1 MPRLTPFDLVFTPI
15 AEERFPPI
23 RAAISAAGRDPRDRD
38 AFLMEREVVV
48 LLRELRP
55 ENGLGEGIDQLAA
68 LLHHAYL
75 FWDAG
80 QPTFPLSG
88 EALSELLGV
97 APPEPS
103 EPGDLPVSF
112 YVQLPERRVWAELL
126 EGEPPEPLDGCFI
139 SQALEHDRRVLGI
152 FGLRPERMGFGVVE
166 AAGARETDLARLDG
180 TPLFAPTLPGGAEAG
195 LSSLIGGEELL
206 ELGWRARALAAASLT
221 GAGRWTR

>member
-1 MPRLTPFDLVFTPI
+1 MQRITPFGLVFTPI
-15 AEERFPPI
+15 AEERFSPI
-23 RAAISAAGRDPRDRD
+23 RAALAAAGRDPRDRD

-80 QPTFPLSG
+80 QPTFPVTS
-88 EALSELLGV
+88 EMSSELLGA

-103 EPGDLPVSF
+103 EPGDLPVAF
-112 YVQLPERRVWAELL
+112 YAQLPERRVWAELL
-126 EGEPPEPLDGCFI
+126 EATPPEPLDGCFI
-139 SQALEHDRRVLGI
+139 SQGVENDIRVLGI

-166 AAGARETDLARLDG
+166 AGGPRESALARPDG
-180 TPLFAPTLPGGAEAG
+180 SPLFAPTLSGGAAAG
-195 LSSLIGGEELL
+195 LHSLVGGEELL
-206 ELGWRARALAAASLT
+206 ELGWRIRALAAASLT